1 MTRKIKLPKPKR
13 PSKLRQNFI
22 AGLVV
27 MIPIVATIW
36 IITYLFNLIDGI
48 LKPAFKPIFGQEI
61 PGFGF
66 AAIVILVYL
75 LGLLVTNVLGKK
87 IIQLGQSM
95 VDRVPL
101 ISQVYNA
108 FRQIMDSLMLS
119 QKGAFKEVVL
129 IEFPRPG
136 MRSVAFVT
144 SKLKDGSGQELLTV
158 YIPTAPNPTSGFIE
172 IVTPDRVI
180 PTNISVEDAMKIVL
194 SAGMVCPP
202 VIDYGPSMQNNAEN
216 DDAIYK

>member
-1 MTRKIKLPKPKR
+1 MTRKISLPKPKR
-13 PSKLRQNFI
+13 PSKLRQNFV

-27 MIPIVATIW
+27 LIPVVATIW
-36 IITYLFNLIDGI
+36 VIKWLFDLIDGI
-48 LKPAFKPIFGQEI
+48 LAPAFKPIFGQEI

-66 AAIVILVYL
+66 VAVVILIYL
-75 LGLLVTNVLGKK
+75 LGLLITNVLGKRLV
-87 IIQLGQSM
+87 QFSQSL
-95 VDRVPL
+95 VDRVPVV
-101 ISQVYNA
+101 SQVYNA
-108 FRQIMDSLMLS
+108 FRQIIDSLMMS

-144 SKLKDGSGQELLTV
+144 SRLKDNSGQELLTA

-180 PTNISVEDAMKIVL
+180 PTNMSVEDAMKIVL

-202 VIDYGPSMQNNAEN
+202 VIDVGTGKQNNAEN
-216 DDAIYK
+216 DDAIYT